1 METGF
6 FYFLFSR
13 RWPVM
18 LVVLAG
24 LIFAI
29 IYWRRH
35 PKVSA
40 LTVAGLLL
48 FQCQSLAFSSLYYF
62 LPRLAQRGWTWGSI
76 DNLFI
81 VLDIGNDICFAGAIV
96 LLTAAVFSGRTRP
109 AATAPAAPPNPRR

>member
-1 METGF
+1 METSL

-24 LIFAI
+24 LVFAI
-29 IYWRRH
+29 IRWRRH

-48 FQCQSLAFSSLYYF
+48 FQLQSLAFSSLYYF
-62 LPRLAQRGWTWGSI
+62 LPRLADHGWTWRSI
-76 DNLFI
+76 VHLSI
-81 VLDIGNDICFAGAIV
+81 GLDICHDLVFTVAFALLAVAIF
-96 LLTAAVFSGRTRP
+96 TGRTQP
-109 AATAPAAPPNPRR
+109 ETASGAG